1 MILTG
6 FDIVSTSTSEDEQ
19 PSEDQTQERVID
31 TSSSIEDKTY
41 NELKTLC
48 SQNGLLT
55 SGKKADLI
63 ERLQQFEAEMATSD
77 DAA

>member
-77 DAA
+77 AA